1 MSKVYDIV
9 SAVLDIELAD
19 AKELVDALDFSR
31 LVDLH
36 VALNGGS
43 KDAVKKIFGIM
54 EVAPMP
60 PQNNAQVPGVN
71 APAKPM
77 PNTPANV
84 AAGQLQAP
92 TQNTQQNSPNQLGLD
107 NVEDMADD
115 NGQIDVDQLKD
126 MLQKVLR

>member
-43 KDAVKKIFGIM
+43 KDAVKTIF
-54 EVAPMP
+54 
-60 PQNNAQVPGVN
+60 
-71 APAKPM
+71 K
-77 PNTPANV
+77 
-84 AAGQLQAP
+84 
-92 TQNTQQNSPNQLGLD
+92 
-107 NVEDMADD
+107 
-115 NGQIDVDQLKD
+115 
-126 MLQKVLR
+126 